1 MKMFSEERRKRILDY
16 LIRHNRATVKELAEL
31 LNVSKV
37 TLRADLN
44 FMESEGLLQRTHG
57 GATLIESRPE
67 LQPTTSF
74 SVREKTNQTEK
85 RAIGKIA
92 ADMVSTGQCIILDA
106 SSTCLEMARIL
117 VKQQKRL
124 TILTNGIM
132 TALELRE
139 NPQFTVIL
147 IGGILRLGSA
157 GLEGNL
163 GSHILKEIHVDTMY
177 TSANGFVYDDGL
189 TDFNVYEVELKKSM
203 ASSAQRIVALLD
215 HTKIG
220 HSSIASFVAPQ
231 DIDLII
237 TDSGVAEEDLVK
249 LRQMGLEVVVA

>member
-16 LIRHNRATVKELAEL
+16 LIRHNRATVKELAEI

-44 FMESEGLLQRTHG
+44 SMESEGLLQRTHG

-67 LQPTTSF
+67 LPPTTSF
-74 SVREKTNQTEK
+74 SVREKTNQAEK

-117 VKQQKRL
+117 VTQQKRL

-157 GLEGNL
+157 GLEGSL
-163 GSHILKEIHVDTMY
+163 GTHILKEINVDTMY

-203 ASSAQRIVALLD
+203 ASSAQKIVALLD

-220 HSSIASFVAPQ
+220 RSSIASFVAPQ
-231 DIDLII
+231 DIDIII
-237 TDSGVAEEDLVK
+237 TDSGAAEEDLVK